1 MEVLVNALVGII
13 LPYIT
18 VSNQHAAHPKLTVL
32 YVNYISIKL
41 EKKFIKKERN
51 LPVTSL
57 ESIKSQGGHAPVP
70 QVQVQYSW
78 GGGRTAYSLVTCP
91 RLSALAPAAGGN

>member
-41 EKKFIKKERN
+41 EKKFIKKEKYARQ
-51 LPVTSL
+51 
-57 ESIKSQGGHAPVP
+57 K
-70 QVQVQYSW
+70 
-78 GGGRTAYSLVTCP
+78 
-91 RLSALAPAAGGN
+91 

>member
-1 MEVLVNALVGII
+1 MELVNALVGII

-41 EKKFIKKERN
+41 EKKIIKKERN
-51 LPVTSL
+51 LSLVSL
-57 ESIKSQGGHAPVP
+57 EPIKSLEGHIPVL
-70 QVQVQYSW
+70 QVQVLPS
-78 GGGRTAYSLVTCP
+78 
-91 RLSALAPAAGGN
+91 